1 MSSEKIIDSLF
12 DNNLE
17 QFRNDVR
24 AALYVK
30 AGEYMQNA
38 KQVVANGVMNAQ
50 EVQEQEVKGGQ
61 KKLDVAPPFG
71 KLTGADFKKL
81 GEKSKKLAE
90 AYPYPEG
97 EVEDSCFEKCHEQ
110 NVYGKGGNEYHDAFN
125 DCVKRCKKKG

>member
-17 QFRNDVR
+17 QFRNQVR
-24 AALYVK
+24 SALYVK

-38 KQVVANGVMNAQ
+38 KQELAGAVMGG
-50 EVQEQEVKGGQ
+50 EDVQEELIGKQ
-61 KKLDVAPPFG
+61 KQLDVAAPFG

-81 GEKSKKLAE
+81 GNNKKIKE
-90 AYPYPEG
+90 AYAYPEG
-97 EVEDSCFEKCHEQ
+97 EVEDDCFQNCHKQ
-110 NVYGKGGNEYHDAFN
+110 NVHGKGGNEYHNAFQ

>member
-17 QFRNDVR
+17 QFRNQVR
-24 AALYVK
+24 SALYAK

-38 KQVVANGVMNAQ
+38 KQELAGAVMGG
-50 EVQEQEVKGGQ
+50 EDVQEELIGKQ
-61 KKLDVAPPFG
+61 KQLDVAAPFG

-81 GEKSKKLAE
+81 GNNKKIKE
-90 AYPYPEG
+90 AYAYPEG
-97 EVEDSCFEKCHEQ
+97 EVEDDCFQNCHKQ
-110 NVYGKGGNEYHDAFN
+110 NVHGKGGNEYHNAFQ